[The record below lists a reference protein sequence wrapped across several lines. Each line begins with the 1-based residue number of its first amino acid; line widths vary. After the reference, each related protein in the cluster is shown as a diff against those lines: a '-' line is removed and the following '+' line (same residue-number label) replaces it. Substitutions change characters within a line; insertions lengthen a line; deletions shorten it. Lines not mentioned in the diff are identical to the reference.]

1 MFAKHFFPFFSEKGG
16 ATFIAHRLS
25 RCNGIFIVKEMCV
38 LLYKVFLLQYEIA
51 IQEQLGDEKAL
62 AVYRKRL
69 FPW

>member
-1 MFAKHFFPFFSEKGG
+1 
-16 ATFIAHRLS
+16 
-25 RCNGIFIVKEMCV
+25 
-38 LLYKVFLLQYEIA
+38 LYKVFLLQYEIA